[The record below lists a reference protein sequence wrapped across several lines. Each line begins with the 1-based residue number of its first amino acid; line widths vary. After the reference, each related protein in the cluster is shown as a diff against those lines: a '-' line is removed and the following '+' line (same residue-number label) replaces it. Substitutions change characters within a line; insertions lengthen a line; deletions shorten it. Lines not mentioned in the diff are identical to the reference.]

1 MPILNLP
8 DPNKVPGD
16 ANHTSDSN
24 LVIEAIN
31 TLNSAVDGIPA
42 GPQGPQGNPG
52 ADGADGS
59 AASIT
64 IGATTTS
71 ASGGNA
77 AVTNS
82 GTATNAILE
91 FTIPRGAQGIQGP
104 VGPTGLTGAIGP
116 TGPEGPAGAAAN
128 ISNNTPA
135 NLGVAAPGTDT
146 GASRSDHVHNMPS
159 ATDVGADAS
168 GSAAAAQT
176 AAQSYADTGIATHN
190 ADTTAVHGIADTSAL
205 VVTTDARLSDARTP
219 TSHASSHESGGADAL
234 TLAPDQIT
242 GTAVVDSD
250 SRLTDA
256 RTPTAHA
263 ASHGS
268 GQSDEITIAQSQV
281 TNLTTDLAGKAST
294 ADVAAKISTSIVDA
308 KGDILVATADDTITR
323 LAVGTDTYVLTA
335 DSTQASG
342 LTWAVAAAPVDPPIP
357 VAFFL
362 GGM

>member
-1 MPILNLP
+1 MPTLSLP
-8 DPNKVPGD
+8 DSNKVPGD
-16 ANHTSDSN
+16 SNHTSDSN
-24 LVIEAIN
+24 QIIEAIKTVN
-31 TLNSAVDGIPA
+31 TAVDNISA

-52 ADGADGS
+52 ADGANGT

-64 IGATTTS
+64 IGSTNTS

-77 AVTNS
+77 AVINS
-82 GTATNAILE
+82 GTSTAAIFE
-91 FTIPRGAQGIQGP
+91 FTIPRGSQGVAGP
-104 VGPTGLTGAIGP
+104 TGPTGLTGATGAQ
-116 TGPEGPAGAAAN
+116 GPEGPAGAAAN

-135 NLGVAAPGTDT
+135 NLGTAGPGTDT
-146 GASRSDHVHNMPS
+146 GASRSDHIHTMPS
-159 ATDVGADAS
+159 AANVGADAS

-190 ADTTAVHGIADTSAL
+190 SDTTAVHGITDTSAL

-234 TLAPDQIT
+234 TLAANQIT

-250 SRLTDA
+250 SRLTDS

-263 ASHGS
+263 SSHGS
-268 GQSDEITIAQSQV
+268 GQSDAITIAQSQV
-281 TNLTTDLAGKAST
+281 TSLTSDLAGKAST

-323 LAVGTDTYVLTA
+323 LAVGTDTFVLTA
-335 DSTQASG
+335 DSAEASG
-342 LTWAVAAAPVDPPIP
+342 LKWAVAAAPVDPPIP